1 MKEYDA
7 THLVF
12 FSPTHTSAKIARA
25 VGDGIGMGRRMET
38 DLTLDES
45 ADPIEITNALTVIAA
60 PVYGGR
66 VAPAA
71 LKRLKRLKGNN
82 APAILIAVYG
92 NRDYEDALIELRDT
106 AVELG
111 FTPLSAGAFIGEHSY
126 STTNM
131 PIAAGRPDASDL
143 QIAFQFGQDSLN
155 KLIEKT
161 AVTSPEL
168 QAACKLKSLGGKLS
182 ILLSSFFIKGTS
194 PYKIIQAGKPACPV
208 CTEAC
213 FVCGECVEVCPTHAI
228 SISKDGSQIE
238 TDINRCIKCC
248 ACVKECPNEAR
259 VFHTPFA
266 AILHEKF
273 NTRREPELFF

>member
-66 VAPAA
+66 VAPVA

-143 QIAFQFGQDSLN
+143 QIAFQFGQDSLK
-155 KLIEKT
+155 KLKEKT
-161 AVTSPEL
+161 TITSPEL
-168 QAACKLKSLGGKLS
+168 QAACKLKSLGDKLS

-194 PYKIIQAGKPACPV
+194 PYKIVQAGKPACPV